1 MLAIISDIHANLAA
15 LEAVLAD
22 IDARGISEIWCL
34 GDVVGYNGEPNECIS
49 LLSQRGIPS
58 LLGNHDSYIVSGKNC
73 TRSRVVAE
81 IIDDHV
87 KMISEEN
94 LAWLAQ
100 ASDRFERGRDLFVHG
115 GPEDPLD
122 QYIYNVAP
130 SLFPEQVDR
139 LFVGHTHV
147 QCVLKMGHRVF
158 CNPGSVG
165 QPRDGD
171 PRAAYVTLEGD
182 DIICHRV
189 QYDVARTVAAMQ
201 ARGYEPFK
209 YENLWTG
216 TQIGGRIDK
225 IVRSEAD

>member
-1 MLAIISDIHANLAA
+1 MLAILSDIHANLPA

-34 GDVVGYNGEPNECIS
+34 GDVVGYNGQPNECIS
-49 LLSQRGIPS
+49 LLSKRGIPS
-58 LLGNHDSYIVSGKNC
+58 LLGNHDHYIVSGQNC
-73 TRSRVVAE
+73 ARSRVVAE
-81 IIDDHV
+81 IIEDHK
-87 KMISEEN
+87 KMISDEN
-94 LAWLAQ
+94 LTWLAQ
-100 ASDRFERGRDLFVHG
+100 ASDRFERDGDLFVHG

-122 QYIYNVAP
+122 QYIYTVDKKLFSKNVH
-130 SLFPEQVDR
+130 R

-147 QCVLKMGHRVF
+147 QCVLQIDDRMF

-182 DIICHRV
+182 EIICQRV
-189 QYDVARTVAAMQ
+189 EYDVARTISAMQ

-209 YENLWTG
+209 YENLWKG
-216 TQIGGRIDK
+216 AQLGGRIDK
-225 IVRSEAD
+225 IVRSEHA